1 MHQGFTIRHLLS
13 AAALGVLAVALSLP
27 VRAGDELRFE
37 RLADGLERRTLRW
50 APPGSGQSAVVVHAF
65 RVDPKR
71 FRFRVVRAS
80 DGKRDTVHAIARK
93 ADLVLAV
100 NASFFD
106 PKGRPLGL
114 LVDRGRE
121 LQRLRKVDWG
131 VFYTTSG
138 GGAGIVHRRDF
149 EAPEGI
155 DAAVQS
161 GPRLVVGG
169 KPLDLKPQIA
179 RRTAVCVDTSGRV
192 LLLVS
197 ESGMLLEDLAA
208 LLARP
213 TGEGGLGC
221 RDALNLDG
229 GASTQATLLMPGSIW
244 DLYGG
249 SAVPVVLGIQPRDA
263 DVKPGEPTK
272 AEPGAPAPARAGGGQ

>member
-1 MHQGFTIRHLLS
+1 MRHALTRLGLL
-13 AAALGVLAVALSLP
+13 AAASLGVLAVALALP

-37 RLADGLERRTLRW
+37 RLVQGLERRTIRW
-50 APPGSGQSAVVVHAF
+50 VPPGSGQSAVVLHAF

-71 FRFRVVRAS
+71 FRFRVVSAKAA
-80 DGKRDTVHAIARK
+80 KRDTVHAMARE

-106 PKGRPLGL
+106 PQGRPLGL
-114 LVDRGRE
+114 IVDRGRQV
-121 LQRLRKVDWG
+121 QRLREIDWG
-131 VFYTTSG
+131 VFYTNREGS
-138 GGAGIVHRRDF
+138 AGIVHRRDF
-149 EAPEGI
+149 KAPDGL

-179 RRTAVCVDTSGRV
+179 RRTAVCVDSSGLV
-192 LLLVS
+192 VLLVS
-197 ESGMLLEDLAA
+197 ENGMLLEDLAM
-208 LLARP
+208 LLSRP

-229 GASTQATLLMPGSIW
+229 GASTQAALLLPDSRW

-249 SAVPVVLGIQPRDA
+249 SVVPVVLGIQPRGTDE
-263 DVKPGEPTK
+263 KPGKPATD
-272 AEPGAPAPARAGGGQ
+272 EPGKPAPAGAGGGT